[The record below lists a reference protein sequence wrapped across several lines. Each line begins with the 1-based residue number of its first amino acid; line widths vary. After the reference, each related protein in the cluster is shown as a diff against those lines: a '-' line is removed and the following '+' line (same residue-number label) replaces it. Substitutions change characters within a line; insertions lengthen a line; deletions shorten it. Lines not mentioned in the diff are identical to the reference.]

1 MKKLFLILL
10 LLFSIAQAETV
21 HRIVINGV
29 INPAATEYIIK
40 SIDQAEE
47 QKAEALLI
55 ELDTPGGLMESMH
68 RIVKAIQGSD
78 VPVIVYV
85 YPDGA
90 RAASAGV
97 FITYAAH
104 IAAMAPSTN
113 IGSAHPVFSGGAGMP
128 QDSSGSETMME
139 KVTNDAVAKI
149 KAMAEKRSRNAQWA
163 EQAIVKSENITASE
177 ALKMNVIDYIAPTAD
192 SLLAMIDG
200 KEITLDNG
208 KHEILHTRNAEII
221 TFEMTL
227 RQELLDLIS
236 NPNIAYILMM
246 IGIYGLMFELYNP
259 GSVLPGVLGAISLI
273 LGLYAM
279 QTLPVNY
286 AGLLLI
292 IFAIIM
298 FLLEIKIPSYGLL
311 TIGGVVSL
319 IMGTVMLFDSPF
331 PFLRVSWEVIAGV
344 TIITVLFFVFA
355 IGMAL
360 KIQRKRPAT
369 GAEGMIGEI
378 GIVTEKINPE
388 GRVKIH
394 CEIWKAYSDETI
406 NKGQKVKVIS
416 CDDRD
421 LIIKVKGLKK

>member
-1 MKKLFLILL
+1 MKKIILILL
-10 LLFSIAQAETV
+10 FSFSLSLAGTV

-29 INPAATEYIIK
+29 INPAATEYVIK
-40 SIDQAEE
+40 SIEQAEK
-47 QKAEALLI
+47 QNAAALLI

-149 KAMAEKRSRNAQWA
+149 KAMAEKRSRNAEWA
-163 EQAIVKSENITASE
+163 EKAIVKSENITARE
-177 ALKMNVIDYIAPTAD
+177 ALKIRVIDYIAPNTD

-221 TFEMTL
+221 TYEMTW
-227 RQELLDLIS
+227 RQRMLDLIS

-292 IFAIIM
+292 VIAVIM
-298 FLLEIKIPSYGLL
+298 FLIEIKIPKCSL
-311 TIGGVVSL
+311 TV
-319 IMGTVMLFDSPF
+319 
-331 PFLRVSWEVIAGV
+331 PFLFYEFPG
-344 TIITVLFFVFA
+344 
-355 IGMAL
+355 
-360 KIQRKRPAT
+360 K
-369 GAEGMIGEI
+369 
-378 GIVTEKINPE
+378 
-388 GRVKIH
+388 
-394 CEIWKAYSDETI
+394 
-406 NKGQKVKVIS
+406 
-416 CDDRD
+416 
-421 LIIKVKGLKK
+421 

>member
-1 MKKLFLILL
+1 MKKLTLL
-10 LLFSIAQAETV
+10 LLLYLISSKAQTV
-21 HRIVINGV
+21 NRIVLDGV

-40 SIDQAEE
+40 NIEQAEKE
-47 QKAEALLI
+47 RVSALLI

-90 RAASAGV
+90 RAASAGL

-104 IAAMAPSTN
+104 VAAMAPSTN

-128 QDSSGSETMME
+128 TDSSGSETMME

-149 KAMAEKRSRNAQWA
+149 KAMAEKRSRNVQWA
-163 EQAIVKSENITASE
+163 EKAIVKSENITARE
-177 ALKMNVIDYIAPTAD
+177 ALKMKVIDYIAPNAD
-192 SLLAMIDG
+192 SLLCLIDG

-208 KHEILHTRNAEII
+208 KHEILHTRNAEIV
-221 TFEMTL
+221 TYEMSW
-227 RQELLDLIS
+227 RQRLLDLIS

-286 AGLLLI
+286 AGFLLI

-311 TIGGVVSL
+311 TIGGIVSL
-319 IMGTVMLFDSPF
+319 IMGTVMLFDTPF
-331 PFLRVSWEVIAGV
+331 PFLRVSWQVIAGV
-344 TIITVLFFVFA
+344 TVITVLFVIFV

-360 KIQRKRPAT
+360 KIQRKKPVT

-378 GIVTEKINPE
+378 GIAAEKINPE

-394 CEIWKAYSDETI
+394 GEIWKAYSDETI
-406 NKGQKVKVIS
+406 NKGRKITVIS
-416 CDDRD
+416 CDDKN
-421 LIIKVKGLKK
+421 LVIKVKERT